1 MLYKKFFKRVIDFLL
16 ALVALSI
23 LSPLLVVCMIILLCT
38 GEHEVFY
45 FQQRIGRGGRPFR
58 IWKFATMLKNSPDI
72 GTGTITTRNDPRVLP
87 FGAFLRKSKI
97 NELPQII
104 NVLSGSMSVTGP
116 RPLVEKHF
124 DIYSDTTKERIG
136 ALTPGITGVGSIVFR
151 DEERLLSAGGDPREI
166 YRNVVAPYKG
176 ALEEWYADNVSFC
189 TDIKIIILTAL
200 ALLRPESDLH
210 YRWFKNL
217 PAKPEN
223 LC

>member
-116 RPLVEKHF
+116 RPLVEKHC
-124 DIYSDTTKERIG
+124 DISTTYRTNIPTGRCFCCG
-136 ALTPGITGVGSIVFR
+136 ANGGAAVRFPRVTSFVSAPVSLLIITNSSPGNTP
-151 DEERLLSAGGDPREI
+151 
-166 YRNVVAPYKG
+166 
-176 ALEEWYADNVSFC
+176 
-189 TDIKIIILTAL
+189 
-200 ALLRPESDLH
+200 
-210 YRWFKNL
+210 
-217 PAKPEN
+217 
-223 LC
+223 